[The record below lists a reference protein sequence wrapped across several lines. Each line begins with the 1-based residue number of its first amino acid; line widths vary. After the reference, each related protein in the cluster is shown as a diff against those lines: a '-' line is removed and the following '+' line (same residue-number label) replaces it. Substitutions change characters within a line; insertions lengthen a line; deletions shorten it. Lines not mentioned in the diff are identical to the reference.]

1 MRSPPWPFPAARK
14 NSLRG
19 MRQGIRNVDLFE
31 EPIGMA
37 EPGGGPTSPL
47 VTGGMIPHDSA
58 RASAKKPVAPRKGI
72 DAPQASP
79 SPDRARCSLGAR
91 TQSGMPAETAGEQR
105 IMARDGKPRTP
116 VAPSHRDGDATPSV
130 GRDRTARRCD
140 ADRRDRSKRAR
151 LRPLRGSCVA
161 GRRKA
166 HATTGLRPAP

>member
-14 NSLRG
+14 KSLRG

-79 SPDRARCSLGAR
+79 SPDRARCSN
-91 TQSGMPAETAGEQR
+91 AEGHAGGNGRRAEDHDPR
-105 IMARDGKPRTP
+105 RKPCTP

-130 GRDRTARRCD
+130 DRDRTARRCD
-140 ADRRDRSKRAR
+140 ADRRDRSKRVR

-166 HATTGLRPAP
+166 HATTDLLPAP